1 MMKRFLLPLVF
12 GVMPSMTFAATAPGT
27 DIWLVDL
34 AVSEDG
40 IRAGDPR
47 NLTRRTGYD
56 NQPAF
61 LTSHSFLF
69 TAMDAS
75 GQTDIWRYDLAG
87 DSVMPML
94 PTPESEYSPL
104 PAPGGEMSVVR
115 VSLKGVQQ
123 LWTLAPGA
131 EAYEL
136 LFPLLEGVGYHAWLD
151 DDRVALFMV
160 RDPSEL
166 HIANRETGKVVV
178 LAKNIGRCL
187 QVPPAANDS
196 IAFIEDGQD
205 GKRWIKRLDLADS
218 RITPLAPVLEGSED
232 FAFLP
237 DGRLLMARQQALFA
251 WSGEAWQQ
259 VARFDALP
267 GDITRLAVSP
277 AANRLLMVVAEGN

>member
-1 MMKRFLLPLVF
+1 MKRFLLPLVF
-12 GVMPSMTFAATAPGT
+12 GVMPSVTFAATAPGT

-87 DSVMPML
+87 DSVTPMP

-187 QVPPAANDS
+187 QVPPGANDS